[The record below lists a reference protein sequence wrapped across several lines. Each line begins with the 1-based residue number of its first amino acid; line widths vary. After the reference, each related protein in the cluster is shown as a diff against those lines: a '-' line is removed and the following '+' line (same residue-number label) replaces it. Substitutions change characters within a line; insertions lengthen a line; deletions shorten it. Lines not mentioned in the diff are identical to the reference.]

1 MFVLVVYALIA
12 LTTFILLLILVAVHS
27 FSRTFVLVLFQG
39 KMVKSIAIVP
49 ALAALGAA
57 LDLRQW
63 GGSSGPSGFQGGSSS
78 WSVSAFLDLGLDA
91 NP

>member
-1 MFVLVVYALIA
+1 
-12 LTTFILLLILVAVHS
+12 
-27 FSRTFVLVLFQG
+27 
-39 KMVKSIAIVP
+39 MVKSIAIVP

-78 WSVSAFLDLGLDA
+78 WSVSDSLALGLVA